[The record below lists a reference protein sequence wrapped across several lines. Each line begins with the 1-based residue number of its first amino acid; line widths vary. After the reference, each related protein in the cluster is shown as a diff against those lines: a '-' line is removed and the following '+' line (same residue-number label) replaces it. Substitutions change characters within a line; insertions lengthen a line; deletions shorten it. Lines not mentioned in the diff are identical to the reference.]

1 MTHDLFRRARSLP
14 WLCFGLLVFSS
25 ALTADVPVGQD
36 RGGQGRSGGG
46 APQSPSTVEFL
57 VLGNDGQPVTDLK
70 AEEVSL
76 RIAGRE
82 RKIESLELKRFSGG
96 APGAAPAAP
105 SAPPPFATNAGGGS
119 AAAPGRVFMFVIE
132 DTSVRPGDERPIRAS
147 IEKLLG
153 TLAPNDRVGILTTPN
168 PTVRLDPT
176 TDRARVTEALGR
188 VSGQRPGSMSSG
200 DRACRTRDSLVALR
214 NILPVLQTDSGLAT
228 VVFFSAQL
236 EQAATG
242 GASTSGAGCM
252 VSTDLFQGIASTSA
266 ASRAHIFVVQAEE
279 SVSQR
284 SEGLE
289 NLASV
294 SGGGQ
299 VFPLVSSGDPVARI
313 ARETAAYYVASFRP
327 EQNDRVGG
335 GQRLE
340 LRVSREGVHARSYGE
355 YTFRAGAAAA
365 GAPGNVREM
374 LKSPGNFADVPI
386 RLAAFPAR
394 AAGEK
399 LRVLVLVEP
408 GTPETKFASAA
419 VGMIDAKNSMRQIVL
434 DDKMLALP
442 TAIVPFEVDPGSYRV
457 RVAATDAAGKG
468 GTVEYNLDAN
478 LTPAGP
484 IKLSAMLLGA
494 MRGTGFTPVMQ
505 FKDEEQAVVYVEAY
519 GDRGQSAVSAK
530 VELVGADGKVMQE
543 FQPGG
548 SGTSEPDKV
557 ILTAGVP
564 LKDLKPGD
572 YLLRL
577 RFQLQGQAEGV
588 VSQTLRKVQ

>member
-1 MTHDLFRRARSLP
+1 MTYDLFRRVRSLP
-14 WLCFGLLVFSS
+14 WLCFGVLVFSS
-25 ALTADVPVGQD
+25 VLAADGPLRQD
-36 RGGQGRSGGG
+36 RGGQGRSSGT
-46 APQSPSTVEFL
+46 PQNPSTVEFL
-57 VLGNDGQPVTDLK
+57 VLGGDGQPVGDLK
-70 AEEVSL
+70 AEEVTL

-96 APGAAPAAP
+96 APGAAPAAAA
-105 SAPPPFATNAGGGS
+105 APPPFVTNAGGG
-119 AAAPGRVFMFVIE
+119 ATAAPGRVFMFVIE
-132 DTSVRPGDERPIRAS
+132 DQSVRPGDERPIRAS
-147 IEKLLG
+147 IEKLLE
-153 TLAPNDRVGILTTPN
+153 TLGPNDRVGLLTTPN
-168 PTVRLDPT
+168 ATVRLVPT
-176 TDRARVTEALGR
+176 TDRARVKQELGR
-188 VSGQRPGSMSSG
+188 ISGQRPGSMNST

-214 NILPVLQTDSGLAT
+214 SILPVLESGGGLAT
-228 VVFFSAQL
+228 VVFFSSQL
-236 EQAATG
+236 EQAAT
-242 GASTSGAGCM
+242 TSSGDAGCM
-252 VSTDLFQGIASTSA
+252 VTTDLFNGIASTSA

-299 VFPLVSSGDPVARI
+299 VYPLVSSGDPVERI
-313 ARETAAYYVASFRP
+313 ARETAAYYVATFRP

-340 LRVSREGVHARSYGE
+340 LRVSRPGVHARSYGE

-365 GAPGNVREM
+365 SGAPGNVRDM
-374 LKSPGNFADVPI
+374 LKTPGSFTDVPI
-386 RLAAFPAR
+386 RVAAFPAR

-408 GTPETKFASAA
+408 GTPETKFASGA
-419 VGMIDAKNSMRQIVL
+419 VGLIDAKSSMRQLVF
-434 DDKMLALP
+434 DDKTLALP

-457 RVAATDAAGKG
+457 RVAVTDASGKA

-478 LTPAGP
+478 LVSAGT

-494 MRGTGFTPVMQ
+494 LRGTGFTPVMQ

-519 GDRGQSAVSAK
+519 GDRGQGSVSAK

-543 FQPGG
+543 IQPGG
-548 SGTSEPDKV
+548 SATNEPDKV
-557 ILTAGVP
+557 ILTAAVP
-564 LKDLKPGD
+564 LKELKPGD
-572 YLLRL
+572 YVVRL
-577 RFQLQGQAEGV
+577 RFQLQGQPEGV
-588 VSQTLRKVQ
+588 VSHTLRKVQ